1 MRSLVGVVAFL
12 GGIGTADASP
22 CSVNIARAPDDVREV
37 VTSWVLAER
46 DCGPPLEVRIVET
59 SGGLYVLARDEAGRV
74 RERVVPDAQSAGVL
88 IASWAASGGDDPTP
102 SAVAGELTVDM
113 TWTPP
118 SPSAAIAPSSP
129 KASLSVAPGMSPTTP
144 GLADRG
150 VAGSASRKGPTK
162 WLALGAMIGVG
173 GAGAQGVRGE
183 VDVVAHGRWRFGVA
197 GSIEHVDM
205 NPDLGRYSGYLDLI
219 DMQAAAFA
227 AHTVDV
233 GNWQLRAAA
242 GVGFVVTKGNGTLF
256 DRADINEKAALWPQ
270 ISDVSPIGEASLSI
284 SHGLGWNWPGWGLQL
299 GPVVTVHDQSF
310 ELRMGE
316 SLLPYES
323 ELARTSLELMFL
335 GAIRH
340 EL

>member
-1 MRSLVGVVAFL
+1 MSTVSSPATALGVG
-12 GGIGTADASP
+12 
-22 CSVNIARAPDDVREV
+22 
-37 VTSWVLAER
+37 
-46 DCGPPLEVRIVET
+46 
-59 SGGLYVLARDEAGRV
+59 
-74 RERVVPDAQSAGVL
+74 
-88 IASWAASGGDDPTP
+88 
-102 SAVAGELTVDM
+102 
-113 TWTPP
+113 P
-118 SPSAAIAPSSP
+118 SPSAVIAPSP
-129 KASLSVAPGMSPTTP
+129 IAAPGMSP

-150 VAGSASRKGPTK
+150 IAASASRKGSTK

-183 VDVVAHGRWRFGVA
+183 VDVVARGRWRFGVA

-284 SHGLGWNWPGWGLQL
+284 SHGLGWNWPGWGFQL

-310 ELRMGE
+310 ALRMGE